1 MYYQYAKNA
10 AKTVYPGEMVPLLSE
25 DELADNLY
33 KSAEG
38 QAFYLPV
45 HMEETERQFSL
56 EIAVPGV
63 KREEFYIR
71 ADKNDLSIRV
81 LHARTTGDGRA
92 SYTCFNQH
100 IVLPK
105 NADAEFSYA
114 EYADGLLK
122 VHVHKAAVPV
132 RNVHAC
138 IAVY

>member
-1 MYYQYAKNA
+1 MYYPNA
-10 AKTVYPGEMVPLLSE
+10 DKAVKTVYPGQMVPLLSE
-25 DELADNLY
+25 DELVESLGTTTA
-33 KSAEG
+33 AH
-38 QAFYLPV
+38 AFYLPV
-45 HMEETERQFSL
+45 HIQETDHQFSL
-56 EIAVPGV
+56 EVAVPGV

-81 LHARTTGDGRA
+81 FHATSAGDGQA

-100 IVLPK
+100 ITLPK

-122 VHVHKAAVPV
+122 VHVHKATAPV
-132 RNVHAC
+132 HNVHAC